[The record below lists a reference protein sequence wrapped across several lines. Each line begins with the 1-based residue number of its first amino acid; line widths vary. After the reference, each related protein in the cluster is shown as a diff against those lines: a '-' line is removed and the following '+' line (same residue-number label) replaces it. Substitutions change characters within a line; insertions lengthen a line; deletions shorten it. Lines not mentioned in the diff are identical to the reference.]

1 MFAMFKFVPYHYRLF
16 CYGFVVIDASHKYLH
31 NDETKFSKPKV
42 AFIVWFSRENG
53 LRRVFEHDG
62 AVR

>member
-16 CYGFVVIDASHKYLH
+16 CYSFVVIDASHKYGL
-31 NDETKFSKPKV
+31 TKLSKLNST
-42 AFIVWFSRENG
+42 FIVLFFRENG